1 MVAAVRALDADGRL
15 SLSSLSRWMAAS
27 PGNVTARAATG
38 AIVLLMLVHAVETT
52 KFVVA
57 WMNYQTAVRGLAT
70 GAASDPTLGDSRFV
84 SSQRISPDLNRLAW
98 SSTTHFMSVLVAPG
112 FAPTR
117 LVLDP
122 NASYFWLSCKTAT
135 ANREA
140 ERVVPT
146 DSRELV
152 RVHACMHR

>member
-1 MVAAVRALDADGRL
+1 
-15 SLSSLSRWMAAS
+15 
-27 PGNVTARAATG
+27 
-38 AIVLLMLVHAVETT
+38 MLVHTVETA
-52 KFVVA
+52 KFVAA
-57 WMNYQTAVRGLAT
+57 WMNYLAAVRGLAT
-70 GAASDPTLGDSRFV
+70 GVASDPALGDSRFV
-84 SSQRISPDLNRLAW
+84 SSQRIRADLNRLGW
-98 SSTTHFMSVLVAPG
+98 SSTTHFLSVLVAPG

-122 NASYFWLSCKTAT
+122 NANYFWLSCKTAT

-140 ERVVPT
+140 DRVVPA